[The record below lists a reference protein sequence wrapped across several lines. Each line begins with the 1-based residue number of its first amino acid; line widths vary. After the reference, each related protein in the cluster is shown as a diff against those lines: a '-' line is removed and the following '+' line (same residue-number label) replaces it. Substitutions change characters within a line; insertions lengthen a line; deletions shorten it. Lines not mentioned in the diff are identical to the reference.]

1 MKSLSDNIKESDSS
15 NAPLGGDRGAV
26 IIKYNAGNIQSV
38 LYALERIGMSA
49 VVTDDIEL
57 IQKADK
63 VIFPGVGEAST
74 AMNYL
79 KERKLDLVIKNLKQP
94 VLGICLGMQLMC
106 RYSEENDTDCLA
118 IFDEEVKLF
127 KVDEEVAN
135 PDLSVQKINS
145 NKTARPPS
153 PFGESLSR
161 NFGRSGVRLKIPQ
174 IGWNQISNLKS
185 PLFDNIPE
193 NSYCYFV
200 HGYYAAYGKDTIATA
215 DYVQPYSAGLHRN
228 NFYGVQF
235 HPEKSAAAG
244 EQILKNFITKC

>member
-1 MKSLSDNIKESDSS
+1 MTT
-15 NAPLGGDRGAV
+15 V

-106 RYSEENDTDCLA
+106 KYSEENETECLG

-127 KVDEEVAN
+127 KVDGEVAKA
-135 PDLSVQKINS
+135 DLSVQKLNS
-145 NKTARPPS
+145 NTTAGPPS
-153 PFGESLSR
+153 LFGE
-161 NFGRSGVRLKIPQ
+161 GPGVRLKIPQ
-174 IGWNQISNLKS
+174 IGWNQIFNLKS
-185 PLFDNIPE
+185 TLFDNVPE

-215 DYVQPYSAGLHRN
+215 DYVQPYSAGLHSN

-244 EQILKNFITKC
+244 EEILKNFITKC